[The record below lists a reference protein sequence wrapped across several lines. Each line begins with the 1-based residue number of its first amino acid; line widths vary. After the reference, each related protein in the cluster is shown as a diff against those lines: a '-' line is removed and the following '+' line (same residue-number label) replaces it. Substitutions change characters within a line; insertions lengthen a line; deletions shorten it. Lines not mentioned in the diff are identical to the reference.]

1 MAWEFDLLYAL
12 QEIHNP
18 ILDEFMIFVSMLG
31 NAGLLWIVLAIIL
44 LCIPKARKCGG
55 QMALSMLLTF
65 IIGNLILK
73 NVIARDRPCWIDTTI
88 PLLLDS
94 PVDYSFPS
102 GHTMNGF
109 TAALTLFFYDK
120 KWGTAALILAAVIAF
135 SRLYH
140 FVHFPTDVLAGIVV
154 GVVSAVVM
162 QKIFRCW
169 SERKKRI
176 DK

>member
-1 MAWEFDLLYAL
+1 MAWEFDFLYAL

-18 ILDEFMIFVSMLG
+18 ILDELMTFVSMLG
-31 NAGLLWIVLAIIL
+31 NAGLLWIGLAIVL
-44 LCIPKARKCGG
+44 LCIPKTRKCGG

-73 NVIARDRPCWIDTTI
+73 NVVARERPCWIDDTI
-88 PLLLDS
+88 PLLLNS

-109 TAALTLFFYDK
+109 TAALTLFFYNK
-120 KWGTAALILAAVIAF
+120 KWGTVALILAAVIAF

-140 FVHFPTDVLAGIVV
+140 FVHFPTDVLAGIVI

-162 QKIFRCW
+162 QKIFQYW
-169 SERKKRI
+169 SQRKKNS
-176 DK
+176 K